1 MPTSHIALPQMNFFS
16 LMQREKDLPKKKE
29 YDDYSFRVNRK
40 VDINFKEINDDLSYS
55 DPLRIIKFRKET
67 YAMVHHSILNK
78 FSRSILTSNDIH
90 NAIINHIDLIKEK
103 DIKILID
110 QIRIIKQAK
119 WNQYNQ
125 NNFKRK
131 HKVTVIKVSI

>member
-1 MPTSHIALPQMNFFS
+1 MPSHMLIPTIDFAFIK
-16 LMQREKDLPKKKE
+16 QREKDLPKKKE

-78 FSRSILTSNDIH
+78 YLRSVLENVIIQDSILK
-90 NAIINHIDLIKEK
+90 HISLIEEK
-103 DIKILID
+103 DVKVLIN

-119 WNQYNQ
+119 WNKYNQ
-125 NNFKRK
+125 SNSKGRYEVIVT
-131 HKVTVIKVSI
+131 KVKI